1 MFKCALIGGK
11 PRAVKCCISE
21 STPNLESMVESCLPH
36 AIPLSKGQSLY
47 LYILVNRS
55 RGDAAETP
63 ELNTKMCILPDAG
76 PDRRALRKLPRCR
89 YCSRDAVDSV
99 EGCTWIL

>member
-11 PRAVKCCISE
+11 PRAVKYCINSQLGE
-21 STPNLESMVESCLPH
+21 YGGVLSPTFCTPKQG
-36 AIPLSKGQSLY
+36 AITVSIHP
-47 LYILVNRS
+47 VNRS

-76 PDRRALRKLPRCR
+76 RALRKLPRCR